1 MTSAAQTVDSLI
13 ASHIAGTLPLPAHV
27 LVAAHLQLSDQNRG
41 FAGDLERLGGLGLS
55 QTQPIPLTDR
65 DRRLASLLD
74 GPDTA
79 APPAAPQQ
87 QVGLFPPALRDF
99 VGFDVV
105 DVPWRTKMPGF
116 REHDVG
122 EFDGCHINLF
132 WIRPGR
138 AIPSHTHGGLELTLV
153 LDGAFN
159 DINGRYGRGDIAIA
173 DEAVEH
179 RPVAET
185 DRPCIGVA
193 VTDAPLRLTG
203 PLGRRLIDIIG
214 G

>member
-27 LVAAHLQLSDQNRG
+27 LVAAHLQLKNDNRA

-55 QTQPIPLTDR
+55 ETPPIALSDR
-65 DRRLASLLD
+65 DRRLASVLD
-74 GPDTA
+74 GADPGDGSNAGPT
-79 APPAAPQQ
+79 QN
-87 QVGLFPPALRDF
+87 GLFPPILRDF
-99 VGFDVV
+99 VGFDVA

-122 EFDGCHINLF
+122 QIDGCHINLF

-138 AIPSHTHGGLELTLV
+138 AIPTHTHGGLELTLV

-159 DINGRYGRGDIAIA
+159 DVNGRYGRGDIAFA
-173 DEAVEH
+173 DETVEH
-179 RPVAET
+179 RPVIEK
-185 DRPCIGVA
+185 DRPCIGLA